1 MSSVQ
6 AAPAEWLT
14 VEQFAAELGIPKQ
27 TVYVWRTKGKGPR
40 AHKIGRHVRFS
51 RQSVNE
57 WLAEQ
62 QEADG

>member
-1 MSSVQ
+1 MSDVKEAS
-6 AAPAEWLT
+6 PAWLT

-27 TVYVWRTKGKGPR
+27 TVYKWRTEGKGPR

-51 RQSVNE
+51 RQSVDS

-62 QEADG
+62 LEEAA